1 VKVMVILDESEA
13 QGLRFDTARAGVQ
26 AKVKAINAGDGL
38 GGSGRPVKVVY
49 CVTDLDPNKDAECAR
64 EAADDPEIVAVV
76 ASVIGVGDSVNPILE
91 EAGVANLGGTA
102 FTQSDGESPISFP
115 VMGGL
120 VAAVGC
126 QATILADEAG
136 ATDISVAYSDTP
148 GAELGTVLAGQTLA
162 PRALEVNNTGVVPL
176 AKADISAEVTAIA
189 EDSDGI
195 VTASDGETAKKIIR
209 TARQLGLDVALA
221 GSGAQQFTPEAIDA
235 LGDAADGVY
244 LALWFATDDTKAD
257 GVKEYLADMKK
268 VKAKNKSDDLAKNS
282 WLAISLLDHATDGAT
297 TIDRTTVLDGLN
309 AVTAFDSGGLAPTL
323 DFTQPGSFLG
333 GLQPRVVNDSCAYG
347 RIKDGKIVGVGSGF
361 VDPFQTSS

>member
-1 VKVMVILDESEA
+1 
-13 QGLRFDTARAGVQ
+13 
-26 AKVKAINAGDGL
+26 
-38 GGSGRPVKVVY
+38 
-49 CVTDLDPNKDAECAR
+49 
-64 EAADDPEIVAVV
+64 
-76 ASVIGVGDSVNPILE
+76 VGDSVNPILE